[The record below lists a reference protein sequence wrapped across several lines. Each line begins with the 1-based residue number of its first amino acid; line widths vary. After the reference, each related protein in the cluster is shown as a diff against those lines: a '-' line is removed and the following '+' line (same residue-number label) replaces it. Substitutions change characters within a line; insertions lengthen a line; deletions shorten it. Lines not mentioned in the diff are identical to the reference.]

1 MGCNSTKQIDHT
13 IPVIKKPLLK
23 KTMIPVLSGSQTDII
38 KTTWKTIKQYIAN
51 VGILTFVSMFEEH
64 PEIQHI
70 FASFRNRKL
79 EEIQKSSL
87 LRAHAMRVMG
97 TVDRCILCLDG
108 GETIEDIM
116 KELGHVHFQ
125 YKLNM
130 NQLKII
136 CPQFLKAVRP
146 YLEGTWSSEVEDAWN
161 KFFDIILTYMCY
173 HVECAAFVSER

>member
-1 MGCNSTKQIDHT
+1 MGCSNTKAIDHT
-13 IPVIKKPLLK
+13 IPDIRKPILRK
-23 KTMIPVLSGSQTDII
+23 SIIPVLSESQMDII

-64 PEIQHI
+64 PEIQHT

-79 EEIQKSSL
+79 EEVQKSSL

-108 GETIEDIM
+108 GESIEEIM

-125 YKLNM
+125 YQVNM

-136 CPQFLKAVRP
+136 CPQFLKAVKP
-146 YLEGTWSSEVEDAWN
+146 YLEGTWSSEVEVAWT
-161 KFFDIILTYMCY
+161 KLFDIILACMCY
-173 HVECAAFVSER
+173 HVECAAFKS